1 VALAEVL
8 PSNDSTR
15 RKVLE
20 VPANPCY
27 LQTYNAPV
35 IRYVYV
41 QKSSRYV
48 KSVATTRS
56 VLLSAFLEVIFE
68 EV

>member
-1 VALAEVL
+1 MTQRDVRFGKFLVNA
-8 PSNDSTR
+8 
-15 RKVLE
+15 
-20 VPANPCY
+20 CY
-27 LQTYNAPV
+27 LQKYNAPV

-48 KSVATTRS
+48 KSVATSRS
-56 VLLSAFLEVIFE
+56 VLLSVFLEVIFE